1 MADFNFQPARSS
13 IAPQPGMSLGDM
25 MNIAGQAQALQQ
37 AQQMNPLQLQ
47 AAQQTVEQARQMNPL
62 QLQAQQ
68 QIVEQARQVN
78 PELLSQAK
86 SATGTAAAQMSDA
99 QLANLQKHQSNFTR
113 ESLKLLNRETL
124 TPQELDDFMVKTIK
138 NSGGSDA
145 VIAQARSEMPKTG
158 STIELKAWLA
168 RHSTNSLTAEAQ
180 LEKLFPSAQMTSK
193 GGSMAPFTMGSPYL
207 AVQPPGTQVGV
218 ETPLTLAPNT
228 PTVDPTTGQTNYL
241 GERFVP
247 KTPAPATPPV
257 IAGVGGPQAAML
269 TAAGTV
275 AGPDWVQTVQDA
287 STAQARIGLFQDIK
301 KYSPE
306 AFTGVGG
313 ERKALA
319 AGIARLIGI
328 DAYTAEQ
335 TATEQLSKNANLLA
349 LAGGNTD
356 AARSLAEA
364 ANPNKKLNQESI
376 NNIADQLI
384 GVEKM
389 KLAKQT
395 YLQPFTN
402 NAQEY
407 QTRKLHFDR
416 VADPR
421 LFQEMTP
428 ESVAKLKKS
437 MSAAAIKEMNDKI
450 QAARALGIIK

>member
-25 MNIAGQAQALQQ
+25 MNMATQAQALQQ
-37 AQQMNPLQLQ
+37 ARQLNPLQLQ

-68 QIVEQARQVN
+68 QAVEQARQVN

-99 QLANLQKHQSNFTR
+99 KLLNLQKLQSNFTR
-113 ESLKLLNRETL
+113 ESLKLLGRETL
-124 TPQELDDFMVKTIK
+124 TPQELDDFMVNNIK
-138 NSGGSDA
+138 NNGGNDA

-158 STIELKAWLA
+158 TTNEMKAWLA
-168 RHSTNSLTAEAQ
+168 RHALNSVSAEVQ

-193 GGSMAPFTMGSPYL
+193 GGSMAPITMGSPYL

-218 ETPLTLAPNT
+218 ETELTLPPGT
-228 PTVDPTTGQTNYL
+228 TTTSPETGQQTYL
-241 GERFVP
+241 GKPYVP
-247 KTPAPATPPV
+247 KTPASAAPPV
-257 IAGVGGPQAAML
+257 VAGVGVPQAAML
-269 TAAGTV
+269 AAAGTV

-287 STAQARIGLFQDIK
+287 STAQSRIGLFQDIK
-301 KYSPE
+301 KYAPE

-319 AGIARLIGI
+319 AGIARLVGI

-335 TATEQLSKNANLLA
+335 TATEQLAKNANLLA

-356 AARSLAEA
+356 AARMLAEA
-364 ANPNKKLNQESI
+364 ANPNKKLNEESI
-376 NNIADQLI
+376 KNIADQLI

-407 QTRKLHFDR
+407 QNRKLQFDK

-437 MSAAAIKEMNDKI
+437 MSVAAIKEMNDKI

>member
-1 MADFNFQPARSS
+1 
-13 IAPQPGMSLGDM
+13 
-25 MNIAGQAQALQQ
+25 
-37 AQQMNPLQLQ
+37 MNPLL
-47 AAQQTVEQARQMNPL
+47 
-62 QLQAQQ
+62 LQAQQ
-68 QIVEQARQVN
+68 QTVEQARQVN
-78 PELLSQAK
+78 PELLNQAK

-99 QLANLQKHQSNFTR
+99 QLANLQKLQANFTR
-113 ESLKLLNRETL
+113 ESLKLLNRENL
-124 TPQELDDFMVKTIK
+124 TPEDLDSFMVNNIK
-138 NSGGSDA
+138 NNGGSDA

-158 STIELKAWLA
+158 TTMEMKAWLA
-168 RHSTNSLTAEAQ
+168 RHALNSVSAEVQ
-180 LEKLFPSAQMTSK
+180 LEKLFPAAQMTST
-193 GGSMAPFTMGSPYL
+193 GGSIVPITMGSPSL
-207 AVQPPGTQVGV
+207 AMQPPGTPAGV
-218 ETPLTLAPNT
+218 ETPLTLSPNT
-228 PTVDPTTGQTNYL
+228 LTTNPATGEQTYL
-241 GERFVP
+241 GKPFVP

-257 IAGVGGPQAAML
+257 ISGVGGPQAAML
-269 TAAGTV
+269 AAAGTV

-301 KYSPE
+301 KYAPE

-319 AGIARLIGI
+319 AGIARIVGI

-364 ANPNKKLNQESI
+364 ANPNKKLNEESI
-376 NNIADQLI
+376 KNIVDQLI

-389 KLAKQT
+389 KLAKQS

-407 QTRKLHFDR
+407 QNRKLQFDR

-437 MSAAAIKEMNDKI
+437 MSPAAIKEMTDKI
-450 QAARALGIIK
+450 NAARALGILK

>member
-1 MADFNFQPARSS
+1 
-13 IAPQPGMSLGDM
+13 MSLGDM
-25 MNIAGQAQALQQ
+25 MNMATQAQALQQ
-37 AQQMNPLQLQ
+37 AQQLNPLQLQ

-68 QIVEQARQVN
+68 QTVEQARQVN

-124 TPQELDDFMVKTIK
+124 TPEELDNFMVKTIK

-158 STIELKAWLA
+158 TTTELKAWLA

-207 AVQPPGTQVGV
+207 AVQPPGTQVGT
-218 ETPLTLAPNT
+218 ETELTLP
-228 PTVDPTTGQTNYL
+228 PGTTTTSSETGEQTYL
-241 GERFVP
+241 GKPYVP
-247 KTPAPATPPV
+247 KTPTSAAPPV
-257 IAGVGGPQAAML
+257 VAGVGVPQAAML
-269 TAAGTV
+269 AAAGTV

-287 STAQARIGLFQDIK
+287 STAQSRIGLFQDIK
-301 KYSPE
+301 KYAPE

-319 AGIARLIGI
+319 AGIARLVGI

-335 TATEQLSKNANLLA
+335 TATEQLAKNANLLA

-356 AARSLAEA
+356 AARMLAEA
-364 ANPNKKLNQESI
+364 ANPNKKLNEESI
-376 NNIADQLI
+376 KNIADQLI

-407 QTRKLHFDR
+407 QNRKLQFDR

-437 MSAAAIKEMNDKI
+437 MSPAAVKEMNDKI
-450 QAARALGIIK
+450 QAARALGIIR